1 MTGEIAIFANFTKFT
16 SSFPP
21 FFLCPFNLLPM
32 AHVLHLELLRETLRT
47 VSKPKWRCAM
57 ERVTRDNSAVCLIDH
72 QVGLLTGVRDIAISE
87 LKHNVV
93 GLAKAARILGIPT
106 IASTTAKDVFW
117 GPTFPELL
125 AVLDTNKYP
134 IIDRMTM
141 NAWDDP
147 NFVKAVE
154 ATGRKHLIFAGVTLQ
169 VCAALPAYS
178 ALAAG
183 YKTYVVVDASGV
195 FNAPNRELGTARIQQ
210 AGVIPVDYYSII
222 CEIMAT
228 NADPLANDVYAA
240 LDLDFATLL
249 GRMTDAITSRHKSNL
264 SRSASR

>member
-1 MTGEIAIFANFTKFT
+1 MSNNFKENVLERITK
-16 SSFPP
+16 
-21 FFLCPFNLLPM
+21 N
-32 AHVLHLELLRETLRT
+32 
-47 VSKPKWRCAM
+47 
-57 ERVTRDNSAVCLIDH
+57 NSAICLIDH
-72 QVGLLTGVRDIAISE
+72 QVGLLVGVHDITVAE

-93 GLAKAARILGIPT
+93 GLAKAAKILGMPT
-106 IASTTAKDVFW
+106 IASTTAKDVLW
-117 GPTFPELL
+117 GPTFPELV
-125 AVLDTNKYP
+125 AVLDTKKYP

-147 NFVKAVE
+147 HFVKAVE

-183 YKTYVVVDASGV
+183 YKTYVAVDASAV
-195 FNAPNRELGTARIQQ
+195 FSAPNRELGTARIQQ

-240 LDLDFATLL
+240 LDLDFSTLL
-249 GRMTDAITSRHKSNL
+249 GRITDAITSRQKSN
-264 SRSASR
+264 SPRSASR

>member
-1 MTGEIAIFANFTKFT
+1 MI
-16 SSFPP
+16 
-21 FFLCPFNLLPM
+21 
-32 AHVLHLELLRETLRT
+32 RRT
-47 VSKPKWRCAM
+47 VLDRI
-57 ERVTRDNSAVCLIDH
+57 TRNNSAICLIDH
-72 QVGLLTGVRDIAISE
+72 QVGLLLGVRDITVAE

-93 GLAKAARILGIPT
+93 GLARAARILGMPI
-106 IASTTAKDVFW
+106 IASTTAKDALW
-117 GPTFPELL
+117 GPTFPELV
-125 AVLDTNKYP
+125 AVLDTKEYP

-147 NFVKAVE
+147 QFVKAVE
-154 ATGRKHLIFAGVTLQ
+154 ATGRKHLLFAGVTLQ
-169 VCAALPAYS
+169 VCAATPAYS

-183 YKTYVVVDASGV
+183 YKSYVVVDALGV
-195 FNAPNRELGTARIQQ
+195 LNAANRQVGIARIQQ
-210 AGVIPVDYYSII
+210 AGVVPVDYYSII

-249 GRMTDAITSRHKSNL
+249 GRITDAITSRQKSNL

>member
-1 MTGEIAIFANFTKFT
+1 MIK
-16 SSFPP
+16 
-21 FFLCPFNLLPM
+21 
-32 AHVLHLELLRETLRT
+32 RT
-47 VSKPKWRCAM
+47 VL
-57 ERVTRDNSAVCLIDH
+57 ERITRNNSAICLIDH
-72 QVGLLTGVRDIAISE
+72 QVGLLLGVRDITVAE
-87 LKHNVV
+87 LKRNVV
-93 GLAKAARILGIPT
+93 GLAKAARILGMPT
-106 IASTTAKDVFW
+106 IASTTAKDVLW
-117 GPTFPELL
+117 GPTFPELV
-125 AVLDTNKYP
+125 AVLDTQTYP

-154 ATGRKHLIFAGVTLQ
+154 PTGRNNLIFAGVTLQ

-183 YKTYVVVDASGV
+183 YKTFVVVDASGV
-195 FNAPNRELGTARIQQ
+195 FNAPNPEPGAARIQQ
-210 AGVIPVDYYSII
+210 AGVVPVDYSSII

-249 GRMTDAITSRHKSNL
+249 GRMTDAIASRQKSNS